1 MIKIVLILSLV
12 LPLIMPAAA
21 PLSVPHE
28 SDCASVGSQD
38 TTHWLGE
45 ILEDD
50 INIVVSSPLA
60 ESFHDPI
67 DAAATGTN
75 FCCCENKSQRIPH
88 KKVLPLYKLQGVLL
102 I

>member
-28 SDCASVGSQD
+28 SDCAAVGSQD
-38 TTHWLGE
+38 TTHWFGE

-60 ESFHDPI
+60 ESFHHPI
-67 DAAATGTN
+67 DAAATGAN
-75 FCCCENKSQRIPH
+75 FCCCESKSQRIPN